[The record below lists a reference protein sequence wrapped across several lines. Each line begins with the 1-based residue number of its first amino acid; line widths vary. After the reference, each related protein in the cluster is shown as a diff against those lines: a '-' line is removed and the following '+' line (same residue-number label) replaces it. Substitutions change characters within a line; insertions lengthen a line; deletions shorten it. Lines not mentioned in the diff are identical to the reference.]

1 MKPET
6 NIYERRKRE
15 IGLSLPGHKH
25 LRKKKERNRIVITWY
40 ATARERKPLSANL
53 SITACTLRSISDLLC
68 ARFRI

>member
-1 MKPET
+1 MRE
-6 NIYERRKRE
+6 EREE
-15 IGLSLPGHKH
+15 IGLSLPGNKH
-25 LRKKKERNRIVITWY
+25 LRKKKERDRIVITWY